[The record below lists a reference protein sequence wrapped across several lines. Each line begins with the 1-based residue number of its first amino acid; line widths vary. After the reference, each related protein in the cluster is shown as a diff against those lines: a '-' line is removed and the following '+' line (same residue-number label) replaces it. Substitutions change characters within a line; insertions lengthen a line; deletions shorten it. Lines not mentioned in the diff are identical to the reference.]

1 MFRVVILD
9 IAAIMSN
16 PTVIISNTSVSPNHF
31 LLKLLEVA
39 LNPSP
44 LQFAISLLVVI
55 TIPILIHH
63 YLASSSSITTLPS
76 ILVVGPLGSGK
87 TSIQTLVSCASEYPL
102 RSA

>member
-1 MFRVVILD
+1 MSNATV
-9 IAAIMSN
+9 IMSN
-16 PTVIISNTSVSPNHF
+16 TTVSPNHS

-55 TIPILIHH
+55 AIPILIHN
-63 YLASSSSITTLPS
+63 YLASSGSVTTLPS

-87 TSIQTLVSCASEYPL
+87 TSLQTLVGCASEYP
-102 RSA
+102 SEEHN